1 MLLEDKF
8 WTEQITYLWVL
19 QSVFPLAYLS
29 LWLLYILN
37 TDTSILLAGFL
48 RGEYVNLPIFWY
60 LCISKKEFS
69 GQALARISVLCSKL

>member
-8 WTEQITYLWVL
+8 WTEQIAYLWVL
-19 QSVFPLAYLS
+19 QSVFSQAYLS

>member
-8 WTEQITYLWVL
+8 WTEQIAYLWVL
-19 QSVFPLAYLS
+19 QSMFPLAYLS

-37 TDTSILLAGFL
+37 TDTTILLAGFL
-48 RGEYVNLPIFWY
+48 RGECVNLPIFWY